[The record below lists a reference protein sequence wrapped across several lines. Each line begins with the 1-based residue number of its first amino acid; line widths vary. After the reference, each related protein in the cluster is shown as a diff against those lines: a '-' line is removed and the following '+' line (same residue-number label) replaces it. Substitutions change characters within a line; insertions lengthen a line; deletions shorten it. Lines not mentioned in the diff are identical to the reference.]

1 MDFYVEDKV
10 LDIGVK
16 IIFAIVREIDNHN
29 ISEEWRV
36 YRERRLQELL
46 EEYRGIDVHADPV
59 LEGFNILH
67 DKSGVKR
74 RKNIPASENLIKL
87 LVKHEGMLFINQ
99 VVDIYN
105 VISLESKLAL
115 GAHDIDKV
123 EGNVTLLIS
132 HDPDTGRW
140 NLLSVRPSDDSR
152 LDTGRERI
160 ELTDY
165 DKISFGSGANVPTRD
180 NRGSLIPF
188 TQWEKAGRI
197 VGYECPLS
205 DRVELEE
212 VPLPRADGC
221 RYWLQIIL
229 VDVYNAPY
237 ASELFELEE

>member
-123 EGNVTLLIS
+123 EGNVTLRFTNGSEKFQPIGQAKPGLSNPHEYSYCDDANEVLCRLEVRQVEKTKVTENARNIFYIVQGNAAT
-132 HDPDTGRW
+132 PDTLLQDTAGRI
-140 NLLSVRPSDDSR
+140 
-152 LDTGRERI
+152 I
-160 ELTDY
+160 ELTNKY
-165 DKISFGSGANVPTRD
+165 CGGTGEIIIPKAVRIS
-180 NRGSLIPF
+180 
-188 TQWEKAGRI
+188 EH
-197 VGYECPLS
+197 E
-205 DRVELEE
+205 
-212 VPLPRADGC
+212 
-221 RYWLQIIL
+221 
-229 VDVYNAPY
+229 
-237 ASELFELEE
+237 